1 MHKKMGFLNARLWVA
16 TLGVALASGVAAA
29 AEPNA
34 GSDLNEIVVQSP
46 RVTTEYSPWLRARV
60 ERYTATV
67 RVGYSDLDLTDHSSV
82 QVLQDRVKTAAQLAC
97 QKLNHLTPVSDL
109 ACLEDT
115 LAATQPRVQAAVNAA
130 MQAAVA
136 AKQDRAR
143 L

>member
-1 MHKKMGFLNARLWVA
+1 MRKKMTLLVA

-29 AEPNA
+29 AEPNNTT
-34 GSDLNEIVVQSP
+34 DVNEIVVQSP
-46 RVTTEYSPWLRARV
+46 RVTTEYSPWLRTRV

-82 QVLQDRVKTAAQLAC
+82 RVLQDRVKTAAQLAC

-115 LAATQPRVQAAVNAA
+115 LAATQPRVRAAVNAA
-130 MQAAVA
+130 MQAAVP

-143 L
+143 S